1 MKLLFKR
8 LPILFSLP
16 LIINFSCKQLD
27 VFENNTSIPN
37 YKWQNNFNATG
48 QLAIAD
54 TSSFYNVYIVLR
66 HTDAYKYNNIWL
78 NVKVHSKTD
87 TIVNQKLDIGLA
99 TDATGWEG
107 IAMNDI
113 WEIRKKIS
121 AAPFKFSKK
130 DSYQYSLTQLM
141 RDNPLLNVLSAG
153 IRIEKV
159 SF

>member
-1 MKLLFKR
+1 MLLTGCFVSA
-8 LPILFSLP
+8 IALFSCNT
-16 LIINFSCKQLD
+16 ID
-27 VFENNTSIPN
+27 VFEKFESFPKNEWHVSKQPSFAFEV
-37 YKWQNNFNATG
+37 K
-48 QLAIAD
+48 D
-54 TSSFYNVYIVLR
+54 TTAPYHIYFVIR

-113 WEIRKKIS
+113 WEIRKKIT
-121 AAPFKFSKK
+121 AAPFKFTKK
-130 DSYQYSLTQLM
+130 DTYQYSLTQLM